1 MVYKVQSTQ
10 NFRNSFYS
18 LSSQEERINN
28 EEIFD
33 EILNL
38 YTNDSELVSNN
49 YNDNDTD
56 ILKLMPIPVSDEN
69 IIKLKNQWN
78 KEFNIK
84 DNIWKKLKSK
94 INLSPKRSFYDVLTK

>member
-1 MVYKVQSTQ
+1 MAYKVQNTQ
-10 NFRNSFYS
+10 HFRNSFYS
-18 LSSQEERINN
+18 LSSQEQEEE

-38 YTNDSELVSNN
+38 YTNDSELVLDN

-69 IIKLKNQWN
+69 MIKLKNQLN

-84 DNIWKKLKSK
+84 DNIWRKLKSK